1 MKIPVFFN
9 DLEEIKGFFPK
20 DFPVVGVGVTAFPR
34 SALGYLLPNYM
45 ILCLLETA
53 DLGAIRSLCPV
64 VSLEKDLQAKLPEK
78 FNTSEIL
85 QLTEARKYLTDPVKF
100 HRGASLFLYKAS
112 KRSNRLAKEMGLKI
126 LSTPGEIRMVFEN
139 KREFRVEAEKAGI
152 NLIEGE
158 NLSVDDLTE
167 NKWEEY
173 RKKLGERLVFQL
185 PDYTVGGGLST
196 FFINNLEDF
205 KDFKYFVKRRR
216 EVREIVS
223 VNVTKFIAGKQASI
237 TGCATYYGTVTSV
250 LQTQAIDLPELASL
264 TGRSG
269 VWLGH
274 DWHLRFSEKE
284 QLAAE
289 EQCKKWGE
297 YVYKKGYR
305 GIFGMDVMVD
315 EDGKVWPVECNA
327 RYTGAFPVYTM
338 MQIEKKEMPI
348 DVWHLLEWLGVE
360 YEMDIDEVQEI
371 YRQPKEGAHLI
382 LHNTE
387 RKFVTPTKTVK
398 AGVYKVKHDKIEW
411 VRDGFSFLDIK
422 DKNEVV
428 LCDKVVGKNMVLK
441 PAERL
446 GRVMFKRQVLDEKGK
461 LLSKIE
467 KIVKAIYSKFELMPV
482 EKPEGY

>member
-1 MKIPVFFN
+1 MKIPAVFN
-9 DLEEIKGFFPK
+9 DLKEIKGFFPK

-34 SALGYLLPNYM
+34 SALGYILPEYS

-53 DLGAIRSLCPV
+53 DLGAIRKTVQV
-64 VSLEKDLQAKLPEK
+64 VSAEKDLEVKLPEK

-85 QLTEARKYLTDPVKF
+85 QLPEVKKF
-100 HRGASLFLYKAS
+100 LMDKKASLFLYKAS
-112 KRSNRLAKEMGLKI
+112 KRSNQLVKKMGLNM
-126 LSTPGEIRMVFEN
+126 LSTPGEIRKVFEN
-139 KREFRVEAEKAGI
+139 KREFRMEAKKAGI
-152 NLIEGE
+152 NLIDGD
-158 NLSVDDLTE
+158 NLLVDDLTE
-167 NKWEEY
+167 KKWEEY

-196 FFINNLEDF
+196 FFINNF
-205 KDFKYFVKRRR
+205 KDFKNFKDFVKKRR

-223 VNVTKFIAGKQASI
+223 VNVTKFIVGKQASI

-250 LQTQAIDLPELASL
+250 LQTQVIDLPELAAL
-264 TGRSG
+264 EGRSG

-274 DWHLRFSEKE
+274 DWHLRFNEKE
-284 QLAAE
+284 QLMAE
-289 EQCKKWGE
+289 EQCRKWGE
-297 YVYKKGYR
+297 YIYKKGYR

-315 EDGKVWPVECNA
+315 GSGKVWPVECNA

-382 LHNTE
+382 LHNIE
-387 RKFVTPTKTVK
+387 KKFVTPTKTVK
-398 AGVYKVKHDKIEW
+398 AGVYKVSDDEVEW
-411 VRDGFSFLDIK
+411 VREGFSFLDIK

-428 LCDKVVGKNMVLK
+428 LCDKVVGENMVLK
-441 PAERL
+441 PAERV
-446 GRVMFKRQVLDEKGK
+446 GRVMFKRQVLDGKGK
-461 LLSKIE
+461 LLPEIG
-467 KIVKAIYSKFELMPV
+467 KIVEVLYSKFELMPV